1 MQDNGDE
8 FHDKDP
14 PSLRIHVDRTMVYLL
29 RVLEESGVTRRRALR
44 AFGCLL
50 YMRLMSARRECD
62 GGNRR
67 RETVCVVA
75 PRVVVVMVV
84 VVVMMMM
91 IMRGIQNGAVM
102 RGRERS

>member
-29 RVLEESGVTRRRALR
+29 RMLEESGVTRRRALR

-75 PRVVVVMVV
+75 PRVVVGGGGGDDDDDDDDDNA
-84 VVVMMMM
+84 
-91 IMRGIQNGAVM
+91 RNT
-102 RGRERS
+102 ERSGHEGS